1 MRTRKRMK
9 NVGEAQRCN
18 FTEARLGWKG
28 SPCCARSSYQA
39 RHACLL
45 CKNRENVSDFLQVQK
60 KRTKNVGE
68 AQRCNFTEA
77 RLGWKDSPCCAR
89 SFYQARH
96 ACLLCKNREN
106 VSYFLQVQKQ
116 RMKNVGE
123 AQRCKFTEARLGW
136 KGSPCCAGSSYLAR
150 HARLPCKNRDSCD
163 SET

>member
-1 MRTRKRMK
+1 MLDSSQHSSHGTVYPTDSSHNSGMWTRKRPTVSASHSERSFPLAHSLMLI
-9 NVGEAQRCN
+9 NINMHTLDSSHHSSLGN

-45 CKNRENVSDFLQVQK
+45 CKNRENVSGFLQVQK
-60 KRTKNVGE
+60 K
-68 AQRCNFTEA
+68 
-77 RLGWKDSPCCAR
+77 
-89 SFYQARH
+89 
-96 ACLLCKNREN
+96 
-106 VSYFLQVQKQ
+106 

-136 KGSPCCAGSSYLAR
+136 KDSPCCACSSYPAR